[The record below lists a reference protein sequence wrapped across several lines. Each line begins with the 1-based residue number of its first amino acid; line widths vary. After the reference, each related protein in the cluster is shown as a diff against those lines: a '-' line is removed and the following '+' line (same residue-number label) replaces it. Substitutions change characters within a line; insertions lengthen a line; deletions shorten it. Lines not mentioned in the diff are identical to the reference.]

1 MQAYS
6 EYHLKF
12 YFLTAYSA
20 TLLLWLTGA
29 YVSFRHPSGA
39 LRPALYN
46 AVMFS
51 GLSAPFVVSVSMI
64 LASRDRELIRSYL
77 SRMINPK
84 LIQPGTA
91 GIFLLFM
98 PMVVLASVLI
108 SILLGEP
115 VTQFELAEHPAVAD
129 GLAPFVVTLLLAATV
144 EELGWRGYAFE
155 GLETRYGFFRAS
167 IILSLLW
174 SVWLLPLLLV
184 TGSYPHVLMLQSP
197 WLAVNF
203 YLGIIPIGFLIS
215 WVYVK
220 NGNSL
225 IAAVL
230 FHGAVVVCTEALSL
244 TQVTRVIQNVVL
256 VVVAT
261 GVVVTDRE
269 FRVDAEHPRQRAI
282 PMSGRSA

>member
-1 MQAYS
+1 MQAHS
-6 EYHLKF
+6 EYNLKL
-12 YFLTAYSA
+12 YFTIAYSA

-39 LRPALYN
+39 LRPGLYN

-64 LASRDRELIRSYL
+64 LASRDRELLRSYL
-77 SRMINPK
+77 RRMVNPK

-91 GIFLLFM
+91 AVFLLFM
-98 PMVVLASVLI
+98 PMVILASVLI

-115 VTQFELAEHPAVAD
+115 VTQFELAEHPAGGG
-129 GLAPFVVTLLLAATV
+129 GLAPFAITLMLAATV

-167 IILSLLW
+167 IILGMLW

-184 TGSYPHVLMLQSP
+184 TGSHPHGLMLQSP

-203 YLGIIPIGFLIS
+203 YLGIVPISFLIS

-230 FHGAVVVCTEALSL
+230 FHGALIICGEALSL
-244 TQVTRVIQNVVL
+244 TPLARVIQNVVMA
-256 VVVAT
+256 VVAT
-261 GVVVTDRE
+261 GVVLTDRE
-269 FRVDAEHPRQRAI
+269 LFFHTEHSRQAKMPLSR
-282 PMSGRSA
+282 RSI